1 MSDFLKEI
9 FENNFLPSLLS
20 VIAVAITTST
30 ILKYLNSS
38 KEYSRLFKKIKKEQE
53 ENVENKK
60 RKSIENLIKSAVS
73 DEEKQEYLLKL
84 FRTEINN
91 KINLIDEKL
100 ENDYKNKSEPEFFRY
115 NQLIEN
121 FDNIRKRLLNEL
133 SSLTKRANLNLTI
146 GIVSSIIAMAFLF
159 YSGIYTTIDYEEKW
173 FNFITYYIPKLSLLI
188 FLGTFSFYFLNLYKS
203 NLSVIQNYQNDLN
216 DVEFKIISITT
227 SILSSDENKEA
238 HLNELVK
245 TLAINQWNR
254 ILKDGE
260 STVEL
265 QKLKENNY
273 FDKEVILKLWTMNQM
288 FNKDNNENK

>member
-1 MSDFLKEI
+1 MIDLLKEI
-9 FENNFLPSLLS
+9 LENNFLPSLLT
-20 VIAVAITTST
+20 IITVAFTTST

-38 KEYSRLFKKIKKEQE
+38 RDSILSKKIKKEQDE
-53 ENVENKK
+53 IVENKK
-60 RKSIENLIKSAVS
+60 RKSIENLIKSSVN

-84 FRTEINN
+84 FRAEIEN
-91 KINLIDEKL
+91 KIKLIDKKL
-100 ENDYKNKSEPEFFRY
+100 ENDHKNKSEPEFFRY

-121 FDNIRKRLLNEL
+121 FNNIRKRLLNEL

-159 YSGIYTTIDYEEKW
+159 YSGIYSTIDYEEKW

-203 NLSVIQNYQNDLN
+203 NLNVIQNYQNDLN

-254 ILKDGE
+254 VLKNGE

-273 FDKEVILKLWTMNQM
+273 FDKDVIFKLWTMNQM
-288 FNKDNNENK
+288 FNKDNKENK